1 MFLSKEEKVAVF
13 TLAVKLY
20 LGSEEFEDACKK
32 ALEFW
37 KVFNETVDPTPEVKP
52 KTNK

>member
-1 MFLSKEEKVAVF
+1 MFLSKEERVAVF

-20 LGSEEFEDACKK
+20 LGNEKFEDSCKK

-37 KVFNETVDPTPEVKP
+37 KVFNKTVDPTHEVKP
-52 KTNK
+52 QKNK